1 MSKKTVGAHSLELSQ
16 KAPESRDPIEIQ
28 REAQKD
34 YVANLEE
41 TVKRGLLT
49 MKHDFYIVVTL
60 KKEHLMQNVLR
71 NYFAER
77 SSCPTPDYDQTV
89 FKYHYDSQDL
99 KYMWTIPDKE
109 TCEVFLA
116 NAVKIVPEERE
127 LLGYILDF
135 ANGSLMRL
143 ARKENGEDLVSGI
156 ILTDK

>member
-1 MSKKTVGAHSLELSQ
+1 
-16 KAPESRDPIEIQ
+16 
-28 REAQKD
+28 
-34 YVANLEE
+34 
-41 TVKRGLLT
+41 
-49 MKHDFYIVVTL
+49 
-60 KKEHLMQNVLR
+60 MQNVLR

-77 SSCPTPDYDQTV
+77 SSCPSPDYDQTV
-89 FKYHYDSQDL
+89 FKYHHESQDL

-116 NAVKIVPEERE
+116 NALKIVPEERE

-135 ANGSLMRL
+135 DNGSLLRL